1 MADTTSSPRA
11 ETSGKWLVQI
21 VIPLITSV
29 LVGIGSAAIMGSVLV
44 VRLDERVSTLERDV
58 ARHEATIEKEL
69 RRMET
74 TEASISKRT
83 DEQERRIVLLE
94 SALERLREDVEEI
107 KADVKS
113 LLRSSVE

>member
-1 MADTTSSPRA
+1 MKMRAVQIRAAQRWKRVSSSISSVMKKLARA
-11 ETSGKWLVQI
+11 ENWWCGLTNGC
-21 VIPLITSV
+21 P
-29 LVGIGSAAIMGSVLV
+29 
-44 VRLDERVSTLERDV
+44 RLS
-58 ARHEATIEKEL
+58 ATIEKEL

-94 SALERLREDVEEI
+94 SALERLRGDVGEI

>member
-1 MADTTSSPRA
+1 MTETIASPGSG
-11 ETSGKWLVQI
+11 TSGNWLVQI
-21 VIPLITSV
+21 VIPLIISV

-58 ARHEATIEKEL
+58 ARHEAAIEKEL
-69 RRMET
+69 RRIET

-94 SALERLREDVEEI
+94 SALERLRGDVGEI

-113 LLRSSVE
+113 LLRSSAE

>member
-1 MADTTSSPRA
+1 MA
-11 ETSGKWLVQI
+11 ETPASPGSGTSGNWLTQI
-21 VIPLITSV
+21 VIPLAGSV
-29 LVGIGSAAIMGSVLV
+29 LVGIGSAAVMGSVLV

-74 TEASISKRT
+74 AEASISKRT
-83 DEQERRIVLLE
+83 DEQERRIALLE
-94 SALERLREDVEEI
+94 SALERLRGDVGEI

-113 LLRSSVE
+113 LLRSSAE

>member
-1 MADTTSSPRA
+1 
-11 ETSGKWLVQI
+11 
-21 VIPLITSV
+21 
-29 LVGIGSAAIMGSVLV
+29 
-44 VRLDERVSTLERDV
+44 
-58 ARHEATIEKEL
+58 
-69 RRMET
+69 MET

-94 SALERLREDVEEI
+94 SALERLRGDVGEI